1 MNDYELYGDDYEERR
16 KKVRAELETMYGVQ
30 PQPRPKPQAPS
41 VDTAVQAAVQA
52 VGYSADALKTAA
64 LKNQAASKLARVAVG
79 ALNPQPKPVE
89 WQTRPYMSAAE
100 EADYNGLT
108 AALQRL
114 QALQDWSFVRERQ
127 LEGLRSQLSA
137 GQISREEYFREAQK
151 IQEQDRANNPEA
163 LQAAQER
170 VSQLEQ
176 ARRKAQEQNWLAR
189 QQADEYIVKK
199 NILNADVERLNNG
212 GQLRDV
218 GEFAQ
223 QQAEMQAAVHNAQ
236 QAALK
241 ANALGT
247 TAPAPVESAQRP
259 WARMDDSDLLPEEQR
274 NTVSEF
280 ADPALYFAMQFGAG
294 AASTPFNIQSGIS
307 SLLSDA
313 VTGGRTSGDF
323 QKIEQYFTEHPEA
336 RTSGQ
341 TKLEAITGQ
350 SGFGD
355 LSLAGKIGVD
365 PQSLKLYRQST
376 ANEAVEQFIHN
387 EIGATTP
394 EALKT
399 SLGQAVYGVG
409 AQVVPMMF
417 GMGLS
422 SGGSES
428 FLGSLMNGAKP
439 SKALINLVKPN
450 ATTALM
456 GVSSGANKY
465 NQLAREYGSNPLNL
479 VNALGTGYLEAL
491 TENLGGFTDAQ
502 SFVRMFAGNT
512 FKNNLIK
519 YLLSIGEEGLEEVI
533 NLPLEGLV
541 DKATVEPDKAWT
553 GTGGVFD
560 LEGMINA
567 GVQGSLVSALMGG
580 PAMVSATVQTVR
592 QTGQIKAGIE
602 TLTGVANTS
611 LPAELRPNPP
621 AAQTATLEDFNRYA
635 AAVRQAIES
644 HKKQVLAQ
652 EGMKA
657 ENPRPFSAP
666 KNSPQAGAMQSGA
679 VSPAN
684 ANSAPVGTTEAGRSV
699 IAPVKVGRGTVIQS
713 PYQGKTPVYIKP
725 ADNTAPM
732 VQADSLATASQQ
744 IASAKSQQSQT
755 GKSFRNYLKNF
766 YNNVFERTGG
776 VREVTVNGLEFDG
789 QPYVV
794 TVNKNAVGKV
804 ISDPNITAEKLALF
818 DVLND
823 VIQNGEYVGS
833 GSYTPHGSRTKNVTR
848 YDYFETPVRI
858 GGKDYLATFDVEV
871 IPGTNKYRTH
881 KVINKIDLT
890 STADGEAGPVPA
902 ASAAGVEAGPV
913 PAAPALRSSLS
924 TPIIPIP
931 AKKSNRG
938 AMQNGAVSPA
948 NANSAPVGTTEAG
961 RITLKEFTDN
971 TNPVWN
977 FVDYSDNQTKADI
990 TREIA
995 GEMIR
1000 AGNVVELTDSDLSK
1014 FDQYYPDLRGM
1025 KKQERTPI
1033 LREKIKEVK
1042 NYLSNMLK
1050 EKFGGKTVEFTVN
1063 GNVLEAKLHE
1073 TGIKEVL
1080 EKVTQ
1085 EKAAMIDK
1093 TGEIFSKAQYLYST
1107 SDKAGNPNIYRWNYF
1122 YVPLKVGNDTY
1133 GVRVAVRDMKHLN
1146 ESQIYNYGI
1155 KKDAVLPGGLVNGQK
1170 PNILANGHRTAST
1183 PIIPAS
1189 SQKSNAEDVVYPQR
1203 SSAPGK
1209 VIMPGIV
1216 QTKSRQGTISWSKT
1230 EKDSVSNPVN
1240 AFEKKWGIESKVVK
1254 PSVKTNA
1261 AAFVK
1266 DGKIYLNA
1274 DRIDS
1279 YSGAVSK
1286 LAHEA
1291 AHIVEGSEYWAEMK
1305 KAAAAYYRAVDPNL
1319 RPSVMREAIR
1329 ERYKGVAELTVD
1341 QAAAEVVAGFME
1353 DICAQDSLVGERAAR
1368 ILLEESPKG
1377 FQRVVE
1383 FLKDKVESLKAYL
1396 PVGTGLSKQQRYELQ
1411 AAQRGLRNLE
1421 RGLKAYRKGMA
1432 EAQQGTRYSIAKD
1445 QNGRNLVVVDTDQ
1458 QLFDGKPKSE
1468 YAKIARRI
1476 INQRFKGQV
1485 LPLSAHDLA
1494 RVTKKSA
1501 GEYAY
1506 PSKRPNPTENSAKM
1520 RASTELDNLLKVSE
1534 FLYHT
1539 NDTKNHSE
1547 ATLGWDY
1554 YKTRFMVDGH
1564 VFEGQINIATSEN
1577 GRVFY
1582 DITNIKELPSTY
1594 GMPVTGM
1601 AQSASTSGE
1610 SLLPNSGMPVTD
1622 MAQSAS
1628 TLVGEFSNTTIA
1640 PNAKGVNT
1648 SIAQTR
1654 AKDTKYKSE
1663 SSTAGGATA
1672 TAEAAQ
1678 ETRYA
1683 VTGNYDYTKSFAEQ
1697 VEDYKQGKIPKGDTL
1712 LVCPTPEVLQ
1722 KIGLNPLPMTIN
1734 TTHVDYALNGTK
1746 DINHSLGQAL
1756 ISQLPTAIQNPAA
1769 VISSQTQ
1776 GKTSLVVLLPIQHL
1790 GNTVIAPVYIDG
1802 FGRQNGIVI
1811 DSNAITSVFGKRNA
1825 VTKLLRDAIQE
1836 ERNGNTA
1843 VFYYNKKI
1851 ADPLLQ
1857 VAGLQLPGGLIP
1869 RGGYIHSIRENDSK
1883 INLKFKNITETQ
1895 QFKRWF
1901 GDWEKHPNTASKVVD
1916 KNGAPLVVYHGT
1928 PDGSFTVFDVSKSPH
1943 GARGG
1948 HLGDGYYFSPN
1959 PRYAQRFAEQ
1969 NKEGGGRIIAAYLS
1983 LKNPYEAKYRFD
1995 VNGIGAM
2002 MMDLAAKNGG
2012 ELDLSKGYP
2021 ANHQMVQQV
2030 LKNYG
2035 YDGVIH
2041 RDQDGTIRMAVAF
2054 EPNQIKSATDNIGTY
2069 DPNNPDIRY
2078 SYGEGSFT
2086 DAYREYLEKKYSYEA
2101 LTQKPDMKVTQID
2114 TAQFFGRK
2122 LLRADY
2128 DNIVQKSLH
2137 LVRQKG
2143 NPNNTEKEVFVRNRD
2158 LGADIQVTKSGLKHG
2173 LDRRADKNIVYVE
2186 RFGEILEQAVAVNQL
2201 QIDEPNVIQGHV
2213 LIGAARDSDHN
2224 IHVIRIIVKERMDG
2238 RSYVDDFEVL
2248 AERHLL
2254 YALDGKKTEAAVQ
2267 KDPGGSA
2274 ITRTASVIS
2283 ISKLLDIVK
2292 DYYPE
2297 ILPHSVLEQ
2306 YGIDRPESP
2315 FTGSLRY
2322 SYGEGSFTDAY
2333 RQYLEKKYSYEALT
2347 QKPDMKVTRIQQQTI
2362 PVKGKKLDAAKIAND
2377 IYPNIPENR
2386 NGTLSQRYVYVK
2398 DLGNHVLV
2406 NKKGIQHGLTGN
2418 KTNSSAM
2425 NTAVVSYELPEII
2438 ANSVKINELLPRNE
2452 QELGSDI
2459 LFGYAVHENGDEYLV
2474 RTQLTVGKDNKSV
2487 TSSIDLYKV
2496 LKGMKA
2502 KKVKGTPWSS
2512 YTSQSQQPI
2521 PSVNIPSALSIAELL
2536 EIIKKNYPEF
2546 LPLPVAEHFGVD
2558 RPESPFSGSLRY
2570 SYGEGSFTDA
2580 YRQYLE
2586 KKYSYEALTQK
2597 PDMKVTM
2604 LTEKPVVLDTGR
2616 IDRAATIN
2624 KGLKSLIGKDN
2635 GKNAAGRHYVYVNDI
2650 GEYVSVNRKAFE
2662 HGLSRQA
2669 NATAYITSNL
2679 GSVLE
2684 NSIKINELEP
2694 RNETVLSS
2702 YILLGAARDENG
2714 ALYPVRFVVN
2724 EYPDGLSEI
2733 TGMDVIHAL
2742 YAAKAKKI
2750 EPAANAGATTSQK
2763 AGVPS
2768 GSVISI
2774 RDLLENIKGDEL
2786 AASVLSNDVL
2796 AHLGIDRP
2804 ESPFTGSLRYSYGEG
2819 SFTDYYLD
2827 YANRRYGTIP
2837 KGEKAYREVSV
2848 PRQTGEGT
2856 KTRRAVRTILEAES
2870 TPDSAVEAIKKDLA
2884 KEAYAYTPEGDK
2896 AALDR
2901 AGKTIRTRGLQGALD
2916 RWNAAVNGAV
2926 PVGKEMMA
2934 LGETLMAE
2942 AGKSG
2947 DIELFQKLAAEIAAE
2962 ATNAG
2967 QAVQAMKLIKKFT
2980 PEGHLYYVQK
2990 AVDGLQKKL
2999 NRRMKGKAPELEL
3012 DPELAKKLLEART
3025 AEEMETASTDILKSI
3040 AEQMPS
3046 TWQDKWDA
3054 WRYFAMLANPRTHI
3068 RNILGNT
3075 VFVPARMM
3083 KNGAVMLA
3091 ERMVSPEERTQA
3103 FLTKADQPLRE
3114 FAQQNFETVKDSL
3127 TSTGKMNPSN
3137 IINELRPIFT
3147 SKAFAWLEKL
3157 RKLNNR
3163 ALEAE
3168 DLFFLK
3174 RAYVSSMA
3182 KAMKARGLDADF
3194 LQSGTREATVQLRAL
3209 EKLAAQEA
3217 LEATYRDAS
3226 STASALNHFKETNKA
3241 TDIIGNALFPF
3252 TKTPVNVLKRGVE
3265 YSPIG
3270 LIKGVVDMT
3279 YGLKTGKKTAAEAI
3293 GSLCKGVS
3301 GLGIAALGYWLS
3313 SMGLLVA
3320 GAPEDDRER
3329 SFETLQ
3335 GAKTYALKLG
3345 DVYYTIDWMAP
3356 VALPLFVGAE
3366 MQKATEGEGFST
3378 ANIIDSLTKISEP
3391 MFNLSMLDGLNSTF
3405 KSISYGSA
3413 APLTDFAVE
3422 AAKDYIT
3429 QALPTLGGQI
3439 ARTIDP
3445 KARNSYYVDKNSPIP
3460 ESVQELLNAAQAKIP
3475 FLSFFLSPKVDQ
3487 WGRTTGKDNA
3497 LVRAFENFIS
3507 PGYISTRNETP
3518 VDKEI
3523 AEVYKET
3530 GESKVLPRT
3539 ADKHFEVDGE
3549 TRRLSAQE
3557 YTKYAQER
3565 GKRSFEYINQLLSN
3579 PGYQKLDPDE
3589 KAEVIQEMYQAAN
3602 AEAKK
3607 EVEPD
3612 YDIPN
3617 TVVKA
3622 YEANKQ
3628 AGILYGDYYLYKMG
3642 LESTPNQQEVIDA
3655 LNRSGLTRAQKR
3667 YLFHQRFPNAKQKPF
3682 G

>member
-127 LEGLRSQLSA
+127 LEGLRSQLSV

-176 ARRKAQEQNWLAR
+176 ARWKAQEQNWLAR

-409 AQVVPMMF
+409 AQMVPMML
-417 GMGLS
+417 GMGIS
-422 SGGSES
+422 GGGSES

-533 NLPLEGLV
+533 NLPLEGLA

-666 KNSPQAGAMQSGA
+666 KNSPQAGAA
-679 VSPAN
+679 
-684 ANSAPVGTTEAGRSV
+684 
-699 IAPVKVGRGTVIQS
+699 
-713 PYQGKTPVYIKP
+713 
-725 ADNTAPM
+725 
-732 VQADSLATASQQ
+732 
-744 IASAKSQQSQT
+744 
-755 GKSFRNYLKNF
+755 
-766 YNNVFERTGG
+766 
-776 VREVTVNGLEFDG
+776 
-789 QPYVV
+789 
-794 TVNKNAVGKV
+794 
-804 ISDPNITAEKLALF
+804 
-818 DVLND
+818 
-823 VIQNGEYVGS
+823 
-833 GSYTPHGSRTKNVTR
+833 
-848 YDYFETPVRI
+848 
-858 GGKDYLATFDVEV
+858 
-871 IPGTNKYRTH
+871 
-881 KVINKIDLT
+881 
-890 STADGEAGPVPA
+890 
-902 ASAAGVEAGPV
+902 
-913 PAAPALRSSLS
+913 
-924 TPIIPIP
+924 
-931 AKKSNRG
+931 
-938 AMQNGAVSPA
+938 QNGAVSTA

-977 FVDYSDNQTKADI
+977 FVDYSDSQTKADI
-990 TREIA
+990 TQKIA
-995 GEMIR
+995 GEMIQ

-1033 LREKIKEVK
+1033 LRGKIKEVK

-1189 SQKSNAEDVVYPQR
+1189 SQKSNAGNVAVPQR

-1216 QTKSRQGTISWSKT
+1216 QTKSRQGTISWSET

-1319 RPSVMREAIR
+1319 RPNVMREAIR

-1411 AAQRGLRNLE
+1411 AAQRGFRNLE

-1432 EAQQGTRYSIAKD
+1432 EAAQETRYSIAKD

-1506 PSKRPNPTENSAKM
+1506 PRNFNFEKEYEAKTK
-1520 RASTELDNLLKVSE
+1520 ASTELDNLLKVSE

-1582 DITNIKELPSTY
+1582 DITNIKELPSLS

-1610 SLLPNSGMPVTD
+1610 SLLPNSGMPVTG

-1628 TLVGEFSNTTIA
+1628 TLVGEFSNTTIT

-1654 AKDTKYKSE
+1654 AKDTKNKSE
-1663 SSTAGGATA
+1663 SSTAGGAT
-1672 TAEAAQ
+1672 T
-1678 ETRYA
+1678 
-1683 VTGNYDYTKSFAEQ
+1683 
-1697 VEDYKQGKIPKGDTL
+1697 
-1712 LVCPTPEVLQ
+1712 TP
-1722 KIGLNPLPMTIN
+1722 
-1734 TTHVDYALNGTK
+1734 A
-1746 DINHSLGQAL
+1746 
-1756 ISQLPTAIQNPAA
+1756 
-1769 VISSQTQ
+1769 
-1776 GKTSLVVLLPIQHL
+1776 
-1790 GNTVIAPVYIDG
+1790 
-1802 FGRQNGIVI
+1802 
-1811 DSNAITSVFGKRNA
+1811 
-1825 VTKLLRDAIQE
+1825 
-1836 ERNGNTA
+1836 
-1843 VFYYNKKI
+1843 
-1851 ADPLLQ
+1851 
-1857 VAGLQLPGGLIP
+1857 
-1869 RGGYIHSIRENDSK
+1869 
-1883 INLKFKNITETQ
+1883 
-1895 QFKRWF
+1895 FKRWF

-2086 DAYREYLEKKYSYEA
+2086 
-2101 LTQKPDMKVTQID
+2101 Q
-2114 TAQFFGRK
+2114 
-2122 LLRADY
+2122 
-2128 DNIVQKSLH
+2128 
-2137 LVRQKG
+2137 
-2143 NPNNTEKEVFVRNRD
+2143 
-2158 LGADIQVTKSGLKHG
+2158 
-2173 LDRRADKNIVYVE
+2173 
-2186 RFGEILEQAVAVNQL
+2186 
-2201 QIDEPNVIQGHV
+2201 
-2213 LIGAARDSDHN
+2213 
-2224 IHVIRIIVKERMDG
+2224 
-2238 RSYVDDFEVL
+2238 
-2248 AERHLL
+2248 
-2254 YALDGKKTEAAVQ
+2254 
-2267 KDPGGSA
+2267 
-2274 ITRTASVIS
+2274 
-2283 ISKLLDIVK
+2283 
-2292 DYYPE
+2292 
-2297 ILPHSVLEQ
+2297 
-2306 YGIDRPESP
+2306 
-2315 FTGSLRY
+2315 
-2322 SYGEGSFTDAY
+2322 
-2333 RQYLEKKYSYEALT
+2333 
-2347 QKPDMKVTRIQQQTI
+2347 
-2362 PVKGKKLDAAKIAND
+2362 
-2377 IYPNIPENR
+2377 
-2386 NGTLSQRYVYVK
+2386 
-2398 DLGNHVLV
+2398 
-2406 NKKGIQHGLTGN
+2406 
-2418 KTNSSAM
+2418 
-2425 NTAVVSYELPEII
+2425 
-2438 ANSVKINELLPRNE
+2438 
-2452 QELGSDI
+2452 
-2459 LFGYAVHENGDEYLV
+2459 
-2474 RTQLTVGKDNKSV
+2474 
-2487 TSSIDLYKV
+2487 
-2496 LKGMKA
+2496 
-2502 KKVKGTPWSS
+2502 
-2512 YTSQSQQPI
+2512 
-2521 PSVNIPSALSIAELL
+2521 
-2536 EIIKKNYPEF
+2536 
-2546 LPLPVAEHFGVD
+2546 
-2558 RPESPFSGSLRY
+2558 
-2570 SYGEGSFTDA
+2570 
-2580 YRQYLE
+2580 
-2586 KKYSYEALTQK
+2586 
-2597 PDMKVTM
+2597 
-2604 LTEKPVVLDTGR
+2604 
-2616 IDRAATIN
+2616 
-2624 KGLKSLIGKDN
+2624 
-2635 GKNAAGRHYVYVNDI
+2635 
-2650 GEYVSVNRKAFE
+2650 
-2662 HGLSRQA
+2662 
-2669 NATAYITSNL
+2669 
-2679 GSVLE
+2679 
-2684 NSIKINELEP
+2684 
-2694 RNETVLSS
+2694 
-2702 YILLGAARDENG
+2702 
-2714 ALYPVRFVVN
+2714 
-2724 EYPDGLSEI
+2724 
-2733 TGMDVIHAL
+2733 
-2742 YAAKAKKI
+2742 
-2750 EPAANAGATTSQK
+2750 
-2763 AGVPS
+2763 
-2768 GSVISI
+2768 
-2774 RDLLENIKGDEL
+2774 
-2786 AASVLSNDVL
+2786 
-2796 AHLGIDRP
+2796 
-2804 ESPFTGSLRYSYGEG
+2804 
-2819 SFTDYYLD
+2819 YYLD
-2827 YANRRYGTIP
+2827 FMNRRHGSIP
-2837 KGEKAYREVSV
+2837 AGERPARQVQV
-2848 PRQTGEGT
+2848 PKRTSDKTRTRQT
-2856 KTRRAVRTILEAES
+2856 VRTILEAG
-2870 TPDSAVEAIKKDLA
+2870 AVPEDMVGALTAEIA
-2884 KEAYAYTPEGDK
+2884 KEAYAYTPSTDRRALS
-2896 AALDR
+2896 AARQVL
-2901 AGKTIRTRGLQGALD
+2901 AQRGYGGALE
-2916 RWNAAVNGAV
+2916 RWNAVVNGDGVA
-2926 PVGKEMMA
+2926 GKEALA
-2934 LGETLMAE
+2934 LGETLMLE
-2942 AGKSG
+2942 AGRSG
-2947 DIELFQKLAAEIAAE
+2947 DLDTFLRLAAEVSAE
-2962 ATNAG
+2962 ATRAG
-2967 QAVQAMKLIKKFT
+2967 QTVQAVRLIKRMT
-2980 PEGHLYYVQK
+2980 PEGQLYYVK
-2990 AVDGLQKKL
+2990 RSVDALQKDL
-2999 NRRMKGKAPELEL
+2999 NRRMKQKAPELEI
-3012 DPELAKKLLEART
+3012 PAELGQKLLDAKTQEELDAAAEAIL
-3025 AEEMETASTDILKSI
+3025 AEVAN
-3040 AEQMPS
+3040 QVPS
-3046 TWQDKWDA
+3046 TWMDKWNA
-3054 WRYFAMLANPRTHI
+3054 WRYFSMLFNPRTHI
-3068 RNILGNT
+3068 RNLLGNT
-3075 VFVPARMM
+3075 VFVPARQLRNAAAM
-3083 KNGAVMLA
+3083 AVEHALPA
-3091 ERMVSPEERTQA
+3091 EQRTA
-3103 FLTKADQPLRE
+3103 ALLTKSDRPLVE
-3114 FAQQNFETVKDSL
+3114 FAEADFEASRSLL
-3127 TSTGKMNPSN
+3127 TSGGKMNPSSR
-3137 IINELRPIFT
+3137 INELRPIFT
-3147 SKAFAWLEKL
+3147 SKAFGWLETL

-3163 ALEAE
+3163 ALESE

-3174 RAYVSSMA
+3174 RAYISSFA
-3182 KAMKARGLDADF
+3182 KAMKARGLTVES
-3194 LQSGTREATVQLRAL
+3194 LQDGSREASAKLRSLQAH
-3209 EKLAAQEA
+3209 AAKEA

-3226 STASALNHFKETNKA
+3226 RVASALSQFKNLNPVTNVL
-3241 TDIIGNALFPF
+3241 GNALFAF

-3265 YSPIG
+3265 YSPAG
-3270 LIKGVVDMT
+3270 LLKGIVELGEVRAHH
-3279 YGLKTGKKTAAEAI
+3279 GQGRFTAAQAVND
-3293 GSLCKGVS
+3293 LCKGLS
-3301 GLGIAALGYWLS
+3301 GLGITLMGYWLA

-3320 GAPEDDRER
+3320 GGPEDDKER

-3335 GAKTYALKLG
+3335 GAKSYALKIG
-3345 DVYYTIDWMAP
+3345 DTYYTIDWMAP
-3356 VALPLFVGAE
+3356 VALPLFVGVE
-3366 MQKATEGEGFST
+3366 LHSQTEGEGFN
-3378 ANIIDSLTKISEP
+3378 AGNIADSLTKISEP
-3391 MFNLSMLDGLNSTF
+3391 MFNLSMLDGLNSAF
-3405 KSISYGSA
+3405 RSVAYSDGSY
-3413 APLTDFAVE
+3413 LTDFAVE
-3422 AAKDYIT
+3422 AALDYIS
-3429 QALPTLGGQI
+3429 QGLPTLGGQL
-3439 ARTIDP
+3439 ARTIDATP
-3445 KARNSYYVDKNSPIP
+3445 RNSYYLDKNSPLP
-3460 ESVQELLNAAQAKIP
+3460 ESVQRFLNTAQAKIP
-3475 FLSFFLSPKVDQ
+3475 GLSYLLAPRVDQ
-3487 WGRTTGKDNA
+3487 WGRSTGKDSVI
-3497 LVRAFENFIS
+3497 LRAFENFIS
-3507 PGYISTRNETP
+3507 PGYLSVRTETP
-3518 VDKEI
+3518 VDREI
-3523 AEVYKET
+3523 AEVYRET
-3530 GESKVLPRT
+3530 GEAGILPKT
-3539 ADKHFEVDGE
+3539 ADKSFQADGE

>member
-212 GQLRDV
+212 GQLRGV

-422 SGGSES
+422 GGGSES

-657 ENPRPFSAP
+657 ENPQPLSAP
-666 KNSPQAGAMQSGA
+666 QNSPQAGAMQSGA

-833 GSYTPHGSRTKNVTR
+833 GSYTPHGSRTKNVIR

-938 AMQNGAVSPA
+938 AAQSSAVSPA
-948 NANSAPVGTTEAG
+948 NANSASVGATEA
-961 RITLKEFTDN
+961 
-971 TNPVWN
+971 V
-977 FVDYSDNQTKADI
+977 
-990 TREIA
+990 
-995 GEMIR
+995 
-1000 AGNVVELTDSDLSK
+1000 
-1014 FDQYYPDLRGM
+1014 
-1025 KKQERTPI
+1025 
-1033 LREKIKEVK
+1033 
-1042 NYLSNMLK
+1042 
-1050 EKFGGKTVEFTVN
+1050 
-1063 GNVLEAKLHE
+1063 
-1073 TGIKEVL
+1073 
-1080 EKVTQ
+1080 
-1085 EKAAMIDK
+1085 
-1093 TGEIFSKAQYLYST
+1093 
-1107 SDKAGNPNIYRWNYF
+1107 
-1122 YVPLKVGNDTY
+1122 
-1133 GVRVAVRDMKHLN
+1133 
-1146 ESQIYNYGI
+1146 
-1155 KKDAVLPGGLVNGQK
+1155 
-1170 PNILANGHRTAST
+1170 
-1183 PIIPAS
+1183 
-1189 SQKSNAEDVVYPQR
+1189 
-1203 SSAPGK
+1203 
-1209 VIMPGIV
+1209 MPGIV
-1216 QTKSRQGTISWSKT
+1216 QTKSRQGTISWSET

-1421 RGLKAYRKGMA
+1421 RGLEAYRKGMA
-1432 EAQQGTRYSIAKD
+1432 EAQQGTRYSINPDFARKYDQWDKQKTGFQFLIGTTSKPLQRIGINEKKIYWDASKIKKIKEKHTAMTDDVIKQVPNILEYPMLIMESQTVKGRLTLFGDVYDANGAPVLTVLELNPTGKD
-1445 QNGRNLVVVDTDQ
+1445 GHSLDII
-1458 QLFDGKPKSE
+1458 
-1468 YAKIARRI
+1468 KIASAYGKDTNPQKLIDNSNILYIEPDKKRTNSWLSVNRL
-1476 INQRFKGQV
+1476 Q
-1485 LPLSAHDLA
+1485 LPL
-1494 RVTKKSA
+1494 
-1501 GEYAY
+1501 
-1506 PSKRPNPTENSAKM
+1506 PSS
-1520 RASTELDNLLKVSE
+1520 SID
-1534 FLYHT
+1534 
-1539 NDTKNHSE
+1539 
-1547 ATLGWDY
+1547 
-1554 YKTRFMVDGH
+1554 
-1564 VFEGQINIATSEN
+1564 
-1577 GRVFY
+1577 
-1582 DITNIKELPSTY
+1582 
-1594 GMPVTGM
+1594 
-1601 AQSASTSGE
+1601 
-1610 SLLPNSGMPVTD
+1610 
-1622 MAQSAS
+1622 
-1628 TLVGEFSNTTIA
+1628 SNTTIA

-1654 AKDTKYKSE
+1654 AKDTKNKSE

-1672 TAEAAQ
+1672 T
-1678 ETRYA
+1678 
-1683 VTGNYDYTKSFAEQ
+1683 
-1697 VEDYKQGKIPKGDTL
+1697 
-1712 LVCPTPEVLQ
+1712 
-1722 KIGLNPLPMTIN
+1722 
-1734 TTHVDYALNGTK
+1734 
-1746 DINHSLGQAL
+1746 
-1756 ISQLPTAIQNPAA
+1756 PA
-1769 VISSQTQ
+1769 
-1776 GKTSLVVLLPIQHL
+1776 
-1790 GNTVIAPVYIDG
+1790 
-1802 FGRQNGIVI
+1802 
-1811 DSNAITSVFGKRNA
+1811 
-1825 VTKLLRDAIQE
+1825 
-1836 ERNGNTA
+1836 
-1843 VFYYNKKI
+1843 
-1851 ADPLLQ
+1851 
-1857 VAGLQLPGGLIP
+1857 
-1869 RGGYIHSIRENDSK
+1869 
-1883 INLKFKNITETQ
+1883 
-1895 QFKRWF
+1895 FKRWF

-2086 DAYREYLEKKYSYEA
+2086 
-2101 LTQKPDMKVTQID
+2101 Q
-2114 TAQFFGRK
+2114 
-2122 LLRADY
+2122 
-2128 DNIVQKSLH
+2128 
-2137 LVRQKG
+2137 
-2143 NPNNTEKEVFVRNRD
+2143 
-2158 LGADIQVTKSGLKHG
+2158 
-2173 LDRRADKNIVYVE
+2173 
-2186 RFGEILEQAVAVNQL
+2186 
-2201 QIDEPNVIQGHV
+2201 
-2213 LIGAARDSDHN
+2213 
-2224 IHVIRIIVKERMDG
+2224 
-2238 RSYVDDFEVL
+2238 
-2248 AERHLL
+2248 
-2254 YALDGKKTEAAVQ
+2254 
-2267 KDPGGSA
+2267 
-2274 ITRTASVIS
+2274 
-2283 ISKLLDIVK
+2283 
-2292 DYYPE
+2292 
-2297 ILPHSVLEQ
+2297 
-2306 YGIDRPESP
+2306 
-2315 FTGSLRY
+2315 
-2322 SYGEGSFTDAY
+2322 
-2333 RQYLEKKYSYEALT
+2333 
-2347 QKPDMKVTRIQQQTI
+2347 
-2362 PVKGKKLDAAKIAND
+2362 
-2377 IYPNIPENR
+2377 
-2386 NGTLSQRYVYVK
+2386 
-2398 DLGNHVLV
+2398 
-2406 NKKGIQHGLTGN
+2406 
-2418 KTNSSAM
+2418 
-2425 NTAVVSYELPEII
+2425 
-2438 ANSVKINELLPRNE
+2438 
-2452 QELGSDI
+2452 
-2459 LFGYAVHENGDEYLV
+2459 
-2474 RTQLTVGKDNKSV
+2474 
-2487 TSSIDLYKV
+2487 
-2496 LKGMKA
+2496 
-2502 KKVKGTPWSS
+2502 
-2512 YTSQSQQPI
+2512 
-2521 PSVNIPSALSIAELL
+2521 
-2536 EIIKKNYPEF
+2536 
-2546 LPLPVAEHFGVD
+2546 
-2558 RPESPFSGSLRY
+2558 
-2570 SYGEGSFTDA
+2570 
-2580 YRQYLE
+2580 
-2586 KKYSYEALTQK
+2586 
-2597 PDMKVTM
+2597 
-2604 LTEKPVVLDTGR
+2604 
-2616 IDRAATIN
+2616 
-2624 KGLKSLIGKDN
+2624 
-2635 GKNAAGRHYVYVNDI
+2635 
-2650 GEYVSVNRKAFE
+2650 
-2662 HGLSRQA
+2662 
-2669 NATAYITSNL
+2669 
-2679 GSVLE
+2679 
-2684 NSIKINELEP
+2684 
-2694 RNETVLSS
+2694 
-2702 YILLGAARDENG
+2702 
-2714 ALYPVRFVVN
+2714 
-2724 EYPDGLSEI
+2724 
-2733 TGMDVIHAL
+2733 
-2742 YAAKAKKI
+2742 
-2750 EPAANAGATTSQK
+2750 
-2763 AGVPS
+2763 
-2768 GSVISI
+2768 
-2774 RDLLENIKGDEL
+2774 
-2786 AASVLSNDVL
+2786 
-2796 AHLGIDRP
+2796 
-2804 ESPFTGSLRYSYGEG
+2804 
-2819 SFTDYYLD
+2819 YYLD
-2827 YANRRYGTIP
+2827 FMNRRHGSIP
-2837 KGEKAYREVSV
+2837 AGERPARQVQV
-2848 PRQTGEGT
+2848 PKRTSDKTRTRQT
-2856 KTRRAVRTILEAES
+2856 VRTILEAG
-2870 TPDSAVEAIKKDLA
+2870 AVPEDMVGALTAEIA
-2884 KEAYAYTPEGDK
+2884 KEAYAYTPSTDRK
-2896 AALDR
+2896 ALSAAQQVL
-2901 AGKTIRTRGLQGALD
+2901 AQRGYGGALE
-2916 RWNAAVNGAV
+2916 RWNAVVNGDGVA
-2926 PVGKEMMA
+2926 GKEALA
-2934 LGETLMAE
+2934 LGETLMLE
-2942 AGKSG
+2942 AGRSG
-2947 DIELFQKLAAEIAAE
+2947 DLDTFLRLAAEVSAE
-2962 ATNAG
+2962 ATRAG
-2967 QAVQAMKLIKKFT
+2967 QTVQAVRLIKRMT
-2980 PEGHLYYVQK
+2980 PEGQLYYVK
-2990 AVDGLQKKL
+2990 RSVDALQKDL
-2999 NRRMKGKAPELEL
+2999 NRRMKQKAPELEI
-3012 DPELAKKLLEART
+3012 PAELGQKLLDAKTQEELDAAAEAIL
-3025 AEEMETASTDILKSI
+3025 AEVAN
-3040 AEQMPS
+3040 QVPS
-3046 TWQDKWDA
+3046 TWMDKWNA
-3054 WRYFAMLANPRTHI
+3054 WRYFSMLFNPRTHI
-3068 RNILGNT
+3068 RNLLGNT
-3075 VFVPARMM
+3075 VFVPARQLRNAAAM
-3083 KNGAVMLA
+3083 AVEHALPA
-3091 ERMVSPEERTQA
+3091 EQRTA
-3103 FLTKADQPLRE
+3103 ALLTKSDRPLVE
-3114 FAQQNFETVKDSL
+3114 FAEADFEASRSLL
-3127 TSTGKMNPSN
+3127 TSGGKMNPSSR
-3137 IINELRPIFT
+3137 INELRPIFT
-3147 SKAFAWLEKL
+3147 SKAFGWLETL

-3163 ALEAE
+3163 ALESE

-3174 RAYVSSMA
+3174 RAYISSFA
-3182 KAMKARGLDADF
+3182 KAMKARGLTVES
-3194 LQSGTREATVQLRAL
+3194 LQDGSREASAKLRSLQAH
-3209 EKLAAQEA
+3209 AAKEA

-3226 STASALNHFKETNKA
+3226 RVASALSQFKNLNPVTNVL
-3241 TDIIGNALFPF
+3241 GNALFAF

-3265 YSPIG
+3265 YSPAG
-3270 LIKGVVDMT
+3270 LLKGIVELGEVRANH
-3279 YGLKTGKKTAAEAI
+3279 GQGRFTAAQAVND
-3293 GSLCKGVS
+3293 LCKGLS
-3301 GLGIAALGYWLS
+3301 GLGITLMGYWLA

-3320 GAPEDDRER
+3320 GGPEDDKER

-3335 GAKTYALKLG
+3335 GAKSYALKIG
-3345 DVYYTIDWMAP
+3345 DTYYTIDWMAP
-3356 VALPLFVGAE
+3356 VALPLFVGVE
-3366 MQKATEGEGFST
+3366 LHSQTEGEGFN
-3378 ANIIDSLTKISEP
+3378 AGNIADSLTKISEP
-3391 MFNLSMLDGLNSTF
+3391 MFNLSMLDGLNSAF
-3405 KSISYGSA
+3405 RSVAYSDGSY
-3413 APLTDFAVE
+3413 LTDFAVE
-3422 AAKDYIT
+3422 AALDYIS
-3429 QALPTLGGQI
+3429 QGLPTLGGQL
-3439 ARTIDP
+3439 ARTIDATP
-3445 KARNSYYVDKNSPIP
+3445 RNSYYVDKNSPLP
-3460 ESVQELLNAAQAKIP
+3460 ESVQRFLNTAQAKIP
-3475 FLSFFLSPKVDQ
+3475 GLSYLLAPRVDQ
-3487 WGRTTGKDNA
+3487 WGRSTGKDSVI
-3497 LVRAFENFIS
+3497 LRAFENFIS
-3507 PGYISTRNETP
+3507 PGYLSVRTETP
-3518 VDKEI
+3518 VDREI
-3523 AEVYKET
+3523 AEVYRET
-3530 GESKVLPRT
+3530 GEAGILPKT
-3539 ADKHFEVDGE
+3539 ADKSFQADGE